1 MPPRENVRDSFFATT
16 AAISKGK
23 TDSSGRVEGYPIR
36 GRLGV
41 MYEPTKPVAREFVS
55 PSQRKVLSESGYWDS
70 PQKVKE
76 LEAIRASDASG
87 DAYLVYLS
95 SDTGS
100 WEKIPLEWNPETGKN
115 TLPGGGSL
123 PPFDCADP
131 SSAVVVSGPQITRLP
146 DYLGESN
153 RRKPS
158 QRRGLREE
166 GEDGQLI
173 VQVAGVGE
181 NVWSGNGLTFTTWD
195 EAKSYAS
202 NLLMRWT
209 GADMARVVP
218 LGTPNWEP
226 IEKDDPNIVL
236 NYRRESRKSKANRFN
251 EAKKPKRSLKET
263 GEWSGDE
270 EDRAW
275 MDALQAAVL
284 GISAEVPEFQFLS
297 VHGFDKYQGPYARV
311 SWRGATYNVWTL
323 GDYDGDDRLW
333 IEDFPVD
340 NTSSGG
346 NLPGFSGT
354 WDEIADML
362 LSLSESKKRK
372 RK

>member
-41 MYEPTKPVAREFVS
+41 MYEPSKPVALEFVS

-218 LGTPNWEP
+218 LGTPNWAP

-236 NYRRESRKSKANRFN
+236 NYRRESRKAKSNSGSRAVTESGMEASAWADLVTGSGQSTIFDYIPVGGRFKFRETDSVTFTKQSN
-251 EAKKPKRSLKET
+251 GGWYTDDVTGARYKTGKNTACIQLESKKPKRNLKEY
-263 GEWSGDE
+263 DE
-270 EDRAW
+270 
-275 MDALQAAVL
+275 
-284 GISAEVPEFQFLS
+284 
-297 VHGFDKYQGPYARV
+297 
-311 SWRGATYNVWTL
+311 
-323 GDYDGDDRLW
+323 
-333 IEDFPVD
+333 
-340 NTSSGG
+340 
-346 NLPGFSGT
+346 
-354 WDEIADML
+354 
-362 LSLSESKKRK
+362 KRK
-372 RK
+372 